1 MKAPAAIKM
10 YASCSMTVGS
20 VNSCKKLGCYWWCHI
35 NASSIKRK
43 LLKEESGKRKSRNQT
58 LVWHITWSLQRYNTT
73 RLQWCIFQNFS
84 PKWSHHL
91 FCNKFI
97 AFYTKSM
104 YAGQICAMCKKVR
117 WEIQNNEIIFRLGIR
132 YVISVFRFALFVGYC
147 STPSASFHV
156 HHLTNKMTM
165 IVRCQVIRI
174 GVNFP

>member
-1 MKAPAAIKM
+1 MMKMKAPAAIKM

-73 RLQWCIFQNFS
+73 RLQWCIFQNLC
-84 PKWSHHL
+84 PKYSHHL

-97 AFYTKSM
+97 PFYTKSM
-104 YAGQICAMCKKVR
+104 YMLVNYVQCVKRLDKKYRTMKSFFV
-117 WEIQNNEIIFRLGIR
+117 WELDTWSAFLDLR
-132 YVISVFRFALFVGYC
+132 YL
-147 STPSASFHV
+147 
-156 HHLTNKMTM
+156 
-165 IVRCQVIRI
+165 
-174 GVNFP
+174 